1 MEDILKEIPRYEM
14 PNPRGYTNLQ
24 LEEKQKQVKKL
35 HKDHPNVPEYYLEML
50 YDYLFSKD
58 EETLKKMIN
67 ENVHGEPAK
76 NPRVPIPAEV
86 GIEIIKAKDDDVEKH
101 ELLNYSREIA
111 FNTSVEENI

>member
-1 MEDILKEIPRYEM
+1 MEDILKEVPRYEM

-24 LEEKQKQVKKL
+24 LEDKKKQVKKL
-35 HKDHPNVPEYYLEML
+35 HADFPNVPEYYLEML
-50 YDYLFSKD
+50 YDYLASKD
-58 EETLKKMIN
+58 EETLKKMVD

-86 GIEIIKAKDDDVEKH
+86 GIEIEKAKDTDVEKH

-111 FNTSVEENI
+111 FNSSEE

>member
-24 LEEKQKQVKKL
+24 IEEKRKQVKKL
-35 HKDHPNVPEYYLEML
+35 HKDYPNVPEYYLEML

-86 GIEIIKAKDDDVEKH
+86 GIVIIFFF
-101 ELLNYSREIA
+101 LINYLNFRYFLQRRC
-111 FNTSVEENI
+111 